1 MDVVLREWG
10 GFFLDKR
17 PASLAWRALVELLV
31 FGVRQAWASL
41 FGALLLV
48 AVLATRVYWPD
59 TMPLARYDALFLMA
73 VAIQIALVATG
84 LERPREAIVILVFHV
99 VGTAMEVFKTHMG
112 SWTYPEESVF
122 RIGAV
127 PLFSGFMYA
136 AVGSYMA
143 RVVRIFDIR
152 LDRYPQRSITIAL
165 AAAIYVNFFA
175 HHFMPDLRI
184 GLFIATAL
192 TFGRVRMQFRLLEGT
207 LAMPQLLAFVLV
219 ATFIW
224 IAENVATWSSI
235 WLYPNQM
242 HTWTP
247 VSPAKLGSWFLLMI
261 ISVVLVTLV
270 HPPRR
275 SDAPCAA
282 AQ

>member
-1 MDVVLREWG
+1 MDVVLRQWG
-10 GFFLDKR
+10 GFVLDKR
-17 PASLAWRALVELLV
+17 PASLAWRALVEFLA

-48 AVLATRVYWPD
+48 AVLGTRVYWPD

-112 SWTYPEESVF
+112 SWTYPEESVY

-143 RVVRIFDIR
+143 RVARIFDIR
-152 LDRYPQRSITIAL
+152 LDGYPRRSITIAL
-165 AAAIYVNFFA
+165 AAAIYANFFA

-242 HTWTP
+242 HAWTP

-275 SDAPCAA
+275 SDAP
-282 AQ
+282 

>member
-1 MDVVLREWG
+1 MDVVLRQWG

-17 PASLAWRALVELLV
+17 PASLARRALVELLV

-41 FGALLLV
+41 FGALLLA

-73 VAIQIALVATG
+73 VAMQITLVATG

-112 SWTYPEESVF
+112 SWTYPEESVL

-242 HTWTP
+242 HTWIP

-275 SDAPCAA
+275 SDSP
-282 AQ
+282 

>member
-1 MDVVLREWG
+1 MDVVLRQWG

-41 FGALLLV
+41 FGALLLA
-48 AVLATRVYWPD
+48 AVLGTRMYWPD
-59 TMPLARYDALFLMA
+59 TIPFARYDALFLMA

-152 LDRYPQRSITIAL
+152 LDRYPRRSITIAL
-165 AAAIYVNFFA
+165 AAAIYVNFFS

-224 IAENVATWSSI
+224 IAENVATWSCI

-242 HTWTP
+242 HTWIP

-275 SDAPCAA
+275 SDAP
-282 AQ
+282 

>member
-1 MDVVLREWG
+1 MDVVLRRWSRSWSQS
-10 GFFLDKR
+10 R
-17 PASLAWRALVELLV
+17 PERRLARACIELLV
-31 FGVRQAWASL
+31 FGARQAWASL
-41 FGALLLV
+41 FGGLLL
-48 AVLATRVYWPD
+48 ALVLVTRYCWPD
-59 TMPLARYDALFLMA
+59 AMPLARYDALFIAA
-73 VAIQIALVATG
+73 VLVQVALLASG
-84 LERPREAIVILVFHV
+84 LERPREATVILIFHV

-112 SWTYPEESVF
+112 SWTYPEASVL

-152 LDRYPQRSITIAL
+152 LDGYPRLSATVAL
-165 AAAIYVNFFA
+165 AAAIYANFFA
-175 HHFMPDLRI
+175 HHFIPDLRI
-184 GLFIATAL
+184 GLFVATAL
-192 TFGRVRMQFRLLEGT
+192 LFGRVRMQFRLREGT
-207 LAMPQLLAFVLV
+207 LAIPLLLAFVLV

-224 IAENVATWSSI
+224 IAENVATWSSV

-242 HTWTP
+242 RGWTP

-275 SDAPCAA
+275 SDE
-282 AQ
+282 AQPA

>member
-1 MDVVLREWG
+1 MDVVLQRWSRSWIQ
-10 GFFLDKR
+10 LR
-17 PASLAWRALVELLV
+17 PMSGLRRACIELFV
-31 FGVRQAWASL
+31 FGARQALASL
-41 FGALLLV
+41 FGGLLL
-48 AVLATRVYWPD
+48 ALVLVTRCCWPEA
-59 TMPLARYDALFLMA
+59 MPLARYDALFIAA
-73 VAIQIALVATG
+73 VLVQIALLATG
-84 LERPREAIVILVFHV
+84 LERPREAAIILIFHV

-112 SWTYPEESVF
+112 SWTYPEASVL

-152 LDRYPQRSITIAL
+152 LDGYPSLPATVML
-165 AAAIYVNFFA
+165 ACAIYANFFS
-175 HHFMPDLRI
+175 HHFIADLRI
-184 GLFIATAL
+184 ALFVATAVL
-192 TFGRVRMQFRLLEGT
+192 FGRVRMRFRLLEGT
-207 LAMPQLLAFVLV
+207 LSMPLLLAFLLV

-224 IAENVATWSSI
+224 IAENVATWSSV
-235 WLYPNQM
+235 WLYPNQVRE
-242 HTWTP
+242 WTH

-275 SDAPCAA
+275 SDETRSP
-282 AQ
+282 

>member
-1 MDVVLREWG
+1 MDVVLRQWG
-10 GFFLDKR
+10 GFVLDKR
-17 PASLAWRALVELLV
+17 PASLAWRALVELLA

-48 AVLATRVYWPD
+48 AVLGTRVYWPD

-152 LDRYPQRSITIAL
+152 LDGYPRRSITIAL
-165 AAAIYVNFFA
+165 AAAIYANFFA

-242 HTWTP
+242 HAWTP

-275 SDAPCAA
+275 SDAP
-282 AQ
+282 

>member
-1 MDVVLREWG
+1 MDVVLRQWG

-41 FGALLLV
+41 FGALLLA
-48 AVLATRVYWPD
+48 AVLGTRVYWPD

-165 AAAIYVNFFA
+165 AAAIYANFFA

-242 HTWTP
+242 HAWTP
-247 VSPAKLGSWFLLMI
+247 VSPTKLGSWFLLMI

-275 SDAPCAA
+275 SDAP
-282 AQ
+282 

>member
-1 MDVVLREWG
+1 MELVLQRWSRSWLEW
-10 GFFLDKR
+10 R
-17 PASLAWRALVELLV
+17 PLSGAWRACVELLV
-31 FGVRQAWASL
+31 FGARQAWASL
-41 FGALLLV
+41 FGGLLLV
-48 AVLATRVYWPD
+48 LVLVTRWYWPEA
-59 TMPLARYDALFLMA
+59 MPLARYDALFVA
-73 VAIQIALVATG
+73 AIAIQIALLATG
-84 LERPREAIVILVFHV
+84 LEHPREAAIILIFHV

-112 SWTYPEESVF
+112 SWTYPEDSVL

-152 LDRYPQRSITIAL
+152 LDTYPPIPATVML
-165 AAAIYVNFFA
+165 AAAIYANFFA

-184 GLFIATAL
+184 GLFVATAVL
-192 TFGRVRMQFRLLEGT
+192 FGRVRMQFRLLDGT
-207 LAMPQLLAFVLV
+207 LAMPLLLAFVLV

-224 IAENVATWSSI
+224 VAENVATWSSV
-235 WLYPNQM
+235 WLYPNQL
-242 HTWTP
+242 HEWAP

-275 SDAPCAA
+275 SDATSEAA
-282 AQ
+282 A

>member
-1 MDVVLREWG
+1 MDVVLRQWG
-10 GFFLDKR
+10 RSLLAKRSAGFL
-17 PASLAWRALVELLV
+17 WRMLIELLV
-31 FGVRQAWASL
+31 FGVRQARASL
-41 FGALLLV
+41 FGGLLLA
-48 AVLATRVYWPD
+48 AVLVTRVYWPD
-59 TMPLARYDALFLMA
+59 TMPIARYDALFLIA
-73 VAIQIALVATG
+73 VAIQIALLAAG
-84 LERPREAIVILVFHV
+84 LEHPREAIVILVFHV

-112 SWTYPEESVF
+112 SWTYPEESVL
-122 RIGAV
+122 RIGTV

-152 LDRYPQRSITIAL
+152 LDGYPRRSITIAL
-165 AAAIYVNFFA
+165 AAAIYANFFA
-175 HHFMPDLRI
+175 HHFMPDLRV
-184 GLFIATAL
+184 GLFIATVMM
-192 TFGRVRMQFRLLEGT
+192 FGRVRMQFRLLDGA

-242 HTWTP
+242 QAWTP
-247 VSPAKLGSWFLLMI
+247 VSPAKLGSWLLLMI

-275 SDAPCAA
+275 SDAPA
-282 AQ
+282 

>member
-1 MDVVLREWG
+1 MVVVLQRWSQSCVRW
-10 GFFLDKR
+10 R
-17 PASLAWRALVELLV
+17 PLSGLSRACVELLV
-31 FGVRQAWASL
+31 FGARQAWASL
-41 FGALLLV
+41 FGGLLL
-48 AVLATRVYWPD
+48 ALVLVTRYCWPEA
-59 TMPLARYDALFLMA
+59 MPLARYDALFVAA
-73 VAIQIALVATG
+73 VLVQIALLATG
-84 LERPREAIVILVFHV
+84 LERPREAAIILIFHV
-99 VGTAMEVFKTHMG
+99 VGTAMEVFKTHMA
-112 SWTYPEESVF
+112 SWTYPEASVL

-152 LDRYPQRSITIAL
+152 LDGYPGLPATVAL
-165 AAAIYVNFFA
+165 AAGIYANFFA

-184 GLFIATAL
+184 GLFVATAVL
-192 TFGRVRMQFRLLEGT
+192 FGRVRMQFRLLEGT
-207 LAMPQLLAFVLV
+207 LAMPLLLAFVLV

-224 IAENVATWSSI
+224 VAENVATWSSV

-242 HTWTP
+242 HQWTP

-275 SDAPCAA
+275 SNEPGPA
-282 AQ
+282 

>member
-1 MDVVLREWG
+1 MDVVLQRWG
-10 GFFLDKR
+10 GSCIGWR
-17 PASLAWRALVELLV
+17 PGSGIWRALVELLV
-31 FGVRQAWASL
+31 FGARQAWASL
-41 FGALLLV
+41 FGGALLA
-48 AVLATRVYWPD
+48 AVLTTRWCWPD
-59 TMPLARYDALFLMA
+59 AMPLARYDALFLIA
-73 VAIQIALVATG
+73 VGIQLVLLATG

-99 VGTAMEVFKTHMG
+99 VGTTMEVFKTHMG
-112 SWTYPEESVF
+112 SWTYPEASIL

-143 RVVRIFDIR
+143 RATRLFDIR
-152 LDRYPQRSITIAL
+152 LDGYPRLRVTVVL
-165 AAAIYVNFFA
+165 AAAIYANFFT
-175 HHFMPDLRI
+175 HHFMPDLRL
-184 GLFIATAL
+184 GLFAATTML
-192 TFGRVRMQFRLLEGT
+192 FGRVRMQFRLLDGT
-207 LAMPQLLAFVLV
+207 LAMPLLLAFVLV

-224 IAENVATWSSI
+224 IAENVATWSSV

-242 HTWTP
+242 HAWAP

-275 SDAPCAA
+275 SDAAP
-282 AQ
+282 